1 MTIIKNIELYE
12 NESGVMIADLY
23 LDDKFVLTFYFS
35 SFQQTKENVLIRM
48 NNKIL
53 MVVDKVEQ

>member
-12 NESGVMIADLY
+12 NEPGVMIADLY

-35 SFQQTKENVLIRM
+35 SFQQTKDNVLIRM